1 MAQDPVN
8 YPLTDDHYAKLQGVC
23 ASCSKVAG
31 ILEKAKAAGL
41 PVEQAEAENGNN
53 LQLAT
58 GLKQK
63 FFPNRP

>member
-1 MAQDPVN
+1 MDN
-8 YPLTDDHYAKLQGVC
+8 HSHPLTDEHYNKLQQVC
-23 ASCSKVAG
+23 ASCGKTAG

-41 PVEQAEAENGNN
+41 PVEQAEQENANN

-58 GLKQK
+58 GLKAQ